1 MSEGILFLRLV
12 LGLVLLAHAGQ
23 KAFGW
28 FQGRGLSTMAEAFS
42 SLGLQPG
49 RVFVIVASVT
59 EVLAA
64 VSLLLGLLVPLGAA
78 AATGAMLVAGV
89 TMQLSAGRFWNAA
102 GGGEYPYFIAAAA
115 VAVAFTGGGAYSLDA
130 VVGGWWPA
138 YLQVTS
144 GSPAVGSLVVIVAAA
159 GAFPFV
165 MVIRRS
171 RARAAR

>member
-23 KAFGW
+23 KTFGW

-78 AATGAMLVAGV
+78 AATGAMLVAG
-89 TMQLSAGRFWNAA
+89 LPPGHIRKPCGR
-102 GGGEYPYFIAAAA
+102 IARCD
-115 VAVAFTGGGAYSLDA
+115 S
-130 VVGGWWPA
+130 
-138 YLQVTS
+138 
-144 GSPAVGSLVVIVAAA
+144 
-159 GAFPFV
+159 
-165 MVIRRS
+165 RRS
-171 RARAAR
+171 RSLPLCHGHSALTSPRRTLTRNFFSEHSPSGRRIAVLTRRCSSG